1 MTTTTATRKRRP
13 TAPRGG
19 TPAPSDALAE
29 QVHYSPEEV
38 YEKGLLP
45 IKPRTLR
52 DKASA
57 RLIPHS
63 RAGGRISFTLRHL
76 REIAALYEV
85 RPIGETK
92 PAT

>member
-19 TPAPSDALAE
+19 AEPVADPLAE
-29 QVHYSPEEV
+29 LKHYTPEEV
-38 YEKGLLP
+38 YEMGLLP

-57 RLIPHS
+57 RQIPHS
-63 RAGGRISFTLRHL
+63 NGGGRISFTLRHV
-76 REIAALYEV
+76 REIAAMYEV
-85 RPIGETK
+85 RPIGESK
-92 PAT
+92 PA